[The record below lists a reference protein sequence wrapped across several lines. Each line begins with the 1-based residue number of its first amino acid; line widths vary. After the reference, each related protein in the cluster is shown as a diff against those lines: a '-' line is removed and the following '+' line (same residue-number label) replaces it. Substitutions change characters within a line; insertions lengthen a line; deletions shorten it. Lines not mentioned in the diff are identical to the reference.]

1 MEGGGRV
8 KSGGSCRSGR
18 IENGLV
24 WLREEKRGESS
35 V

>member
-24 WLREEKRGESS
+24 LREEKRGESS